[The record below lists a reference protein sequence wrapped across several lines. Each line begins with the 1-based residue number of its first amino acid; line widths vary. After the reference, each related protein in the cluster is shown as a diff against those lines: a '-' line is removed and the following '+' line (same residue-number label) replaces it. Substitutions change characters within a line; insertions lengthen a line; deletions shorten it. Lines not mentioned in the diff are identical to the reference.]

1 MLPFVETWNEEE
13 DLFYKM
19 AAMGESQLHEV
30 QPFTMKR
37 IRQSPDTNEPLHA
50 YVSPL
55 FWHQISRGRSWLT
68 LSMMNEAV
76 KEPPPFYNS

>member
-1 MLPFVETWNEEE
+1 MAKRRLGLYMPPFVETWNEEE

-50 YVSPL
+50 YISPL
-55 FWHQISRGRSWLT
+55 FGIKYLVVGRGRG
-68 LSMMNEAV
+68 
-76 KEPPPFYNS
+76 